1 MEESKAQEQAQATPE
16 TSELRRQYLAVP
28 YGERTAAKA
37 LGAKWDKVAKSW
49 YVGPDGTAEKL
60 KRWLPENISGEGQ
73 TPAVPPREEFA
84 EALLSVGAIVNGL
97 HPIMDGKKHRI
108 ACYGDKAG
116 EQAGFYVGHLDGHP
130 AGYMKNNRTGLE
142 MKWKSK
148 GYALSPEEKAKLQ
161 AQAAEKLQARAVE
174 EERQHE
180 LTAQRIGEEMTKLIP
195 VSSPTTYLASKQIA
209 VQAGIFTDSEGK
221 KTYVP
226 AHDADGKVWTMQYIL
241 EDGAK
246 RFAKNSRKEGLFP
259 CGRRHGESLSRPP
272 Q

>member
-1 MEESKAQEQAQATPE
+1 MV
-16 TSELRRQYLAVP
+16 R
-28 YGERTAAKA
+28 
-37 LGAKWDKVAKSW
+37 
-49 YVGPDGTAEKL
+49 GPNGIAEKL
-60 KRWLPENISGEGQ
+60 KRWLPENVPGKGQ
-73 TPAVPPREEFA
+73 TTALSPREEFA
-84 EALLSVGAIVNGL
+84 EALQSIGANVYGL

-108 ACYGDKAG
+108 ACNGDKAG

-130 AGYMKNNRTGLE
+130 AGYMKNNRTGVE

-148 GYALSPEEKAKLQ
+148 GYVLSPEEKAKLQ
-161 AQAAEKLQARAVE
+161 AEAAEKLQARSVD

-180 LTAQRIGEEMTKLIP
+180 LSAQRIGEGMTKLTP

-226 AHDADGKVWTMQYIL
+226 AHDANGKVWTMQYIL

-246 RFAKNSRKEGLFP
+246 RFAKNSRKEGCFHAVGGLGISP
-259 CGRRHGESLSRPP
+259 RPP
-272 Q
+272 RS